1 MEEKKDDL
9 ENELEQSTSDSI
21 SKSLVSESLLK
32 DGFVHNL
39 SQRNDTSSKVKQLI
53 LNQNKAVNMA
63 IESTCQIYEAIN
75 TE

>member
-9 ENELEQSTSDSI
+9 KNELEQSTSDSI

-39 SQRNDTSSKVKQLI
+39 S
-53 LNQNKAVNMA
+53 
-63 IESTCQIYEAIN
+63 
-75 TE
+75 